1 MKEEAFVRIDI
12 LIEKPVANIWRVL
25 TVLNISTGNIN
36 QLMIE
41 LEVPFRLVILF
52 AKINSLNE
60 HKELEFLN

>member
-1 MKEEAFVRIDI
+1 MKEEVFVRIDI

-41 LEVPFRLVILF
+41 LEAPFRLVISF